1 MRNASRW
8 LAVLSVVALVVAVV
22 ALAGCGG
29 GTTTTTAGAETTTSV
44 GGAGT
49 YDIKTVLAGITAD
62 PALTA
67 MLPANIVSAG
77 EMKVASDI
85 PYPPWEMFVG
95 DTKQATGFDYDLS
108 QAIAAKL
115 GIKAAFVETKFDS
128 IILSLQSNKNDTA
141 MSDMYDNLERQKIF
155 DFVDYAY
162 DGTGILVAKGNPK
175 GIANL
180 DSLAGQAVGVEKGAT
195 QAVMLEELNESFK
208 TAGKPAMTIMQY
220 PDQPSALLAV
230 QSGKVV
236 ADLTDYS
243 TAAYIAL
250 TTESGSVY
258 EVVVDPAAPTG
269 YEGQPVGAPFLKE
282 NPQLRDAFQKA
293 LQALIDDGT
302 YQTIIGYWGLLPVD
316 SAQIN
321 QGTASGT

>member
-1 MRNASRW
+1 
-8 LAVLSVVALVVAVV
+8 
-22 ALAGCGG
+22 
-29 GTTTTTAGAETTTSV
+29 
-44 GGAGT
+44 
-49 YDIKTVLAGITAD
+49 
-62 PALTA
+62 
-67 MLPANIVSAG
+67 
-77 EMKVASDI
+77 
-85 PYPPWEMFVG
+85 
-95 DTKQATGFDYDLS
+95 
-108 QAIAAKL
+108 
-115 GIKAAFVETKFDS
+115 
-128 IILSLQSNKNDTA
+128 TA

-162 DGTGILVAKGNPK
+162 DGTGILVLKGNPK
-175 GIANL
+175 KIANL
-180 DSLAGQAVGVEKGAT
+180 DSFAGQAVGVEKGAT

-230 QSGKVV
+230 QSGNVV
-236 ADLTDYS
+236 ADLTDFS

-282 NPQLRDAFQKA
+282 NTQLRDAFQKA

-302 YQTIIGYWGLLPVD
+302 YQTIIGHWGLLPVD

-321 QGTASGT
+321 QGTASGV